1 MRIQSYTR
9 RGRKSFLAR
18 LRAITEE
25 SVVCR
30 SRRLGART
38 PVLCRFTRLTRCRLP
53 GSVTCLL
60 ALCCMLSLLCPAC
73 QVLTYSGPNGE
84 RLSRS
89 SLGVNTSISSLAVE
103 TGTNGLRR
111 VELHGYSNDSSQAV
125 SKVIEAAVR
134 AAIQSPK

>member
-1 MRIQSYTR
+1 
-9 RGRKSFLAR
+9 
-18 LRAITEE
+18 
-25 SVVCR
+25 
-30 SRRLGART
+30 
-38 PVLCRFTRLTRCRLP
+38 
-53 GSVTCLL
+53 
-60 ALCCMLSLLCPAC
+60 MLSLLCPAC